1 MLKVGKTRHNKAK
14 MLLTL
19 LYQFSLKLCQKVYH
33 YLNLITSPEPQV
45 KGNLI
50 VSASG
55 GMELFASLANP
66 LDQSRFDIHMHVFE
80 RLLELE
86 LSGKNFRE
94 NSIETL
100 NNRILFFF
108 RNEFTFGKHRRVG
121 NTPFDIVFIE
131 PPVKGNRLSKCLHRC
146 RRLLCKP
153 PAPGLFLFHI
163 VQTFCFNQNFAFCIF
178 YYAALFP
185 ASGL

>member
-14 MLLTL
+14 MLFTL

-55 GMELFASLANP
+55 GMKLFACLANP
-66 LDQSRFDIHMHVFE
+66 LDQSRFDVHVNIFK
-80 RLLELE
+80 RLLEFK

-94 NSIETL
+94 NFIETL
-100 NNRILFFF
+100 NNHYLLVF
-108 RNEFTFGKHRRVG
+108 RNKLAPGKHRCVG
-121 NTPFDIVFIE
+121 DTAFDIVFIE
-131 PPVKGNRLSKCLHRC
+131 SPIERHRFGKRLHRS
-146 RRLLCKP
+146 RRLFCKP
-153 PAPGLFLFHI
+153 TSPWFFLFHI
-163 VQTFCFNQNFAFCIF
+163 FQAFYFNQNTDFCSYLEVISRH
-178 YYAALFP
+178 LCH
-185 ASGL
+185 